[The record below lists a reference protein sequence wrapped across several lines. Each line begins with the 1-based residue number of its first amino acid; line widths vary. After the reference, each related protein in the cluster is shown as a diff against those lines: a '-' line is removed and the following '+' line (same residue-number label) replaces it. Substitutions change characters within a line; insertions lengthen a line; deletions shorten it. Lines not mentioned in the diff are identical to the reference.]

1 MTTVE
6 AILNETPIL
15 RQRSNGVYGSQVILG
30 YTGTREI
37 YLGGSIRRGMAF
49 SIFQTSLA
57 TRYVLLA

>member
-37 YLGGSIRRGMAF
+37 
-49 SIFQTSLA
+49 
-57 TRYVLLA
+57 